1 MHVVVQQIR
10 EEPQASDPLSHAAP
24 FSGHK
29 QHRECLC
36 TFPCLERMQQ
46 HDECERLLFC
56 CLLVRSLLVPMQLS
70 EPFSSSSATSTSH
83 SNAPEL
89 HEHVYGQIR
98 LRQRRFSGVVSYSTK
113 STLVYVPRT
122 LAHTPSQ
129 KFVRTGAG
137 TRIQISPSTR
147 KLSGIPLVSVI
158 LTYIA
163 VLSCKGWRWVVRKPE
178 QCCCRISGSCQ
189 QISQIE

>member
-98 LRQRRFSGVVSYSTK
+98 SRQRRFSGVVSYSTK

-122 LAHTPSQ
+122 LCTHSLTEVCTHRGRYKNPDFSEYEKAFRNPS
-129 KFVRTGAG
+129 RE
-137 TRIQISPSTR
+137 RDPDIYSC
-147 KLSGIPLVSVI
+147 
-158 LTYIA
+158 A
-163 VLSCKGWRWVVRKPE
+163 VM
-178 QCCCRISGSCQ
+178 
-189 QISQIE
+189 